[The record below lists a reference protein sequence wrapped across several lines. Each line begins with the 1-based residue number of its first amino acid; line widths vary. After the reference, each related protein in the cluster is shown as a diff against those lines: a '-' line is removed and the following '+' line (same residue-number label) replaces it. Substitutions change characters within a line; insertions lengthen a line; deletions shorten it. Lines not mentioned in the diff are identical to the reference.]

1 MNEDDMNAG
10 ARKSCPVRMRIMYEQ
25 QGGHYHC
32 RVSTCFLP
40 GETFALC
47 GSIVFDEREWPFIQA
62 MLPQVEFREVQ

>member
-1 MNEDDMNAG
+1 
-10 ARKSCPVRMRIMYEQ
+10 MYEQ

-62 MLPQVEFREVQ
+62 MLPQVEFLEVQ